1 MNLLQLTQ
9 LTDKLFYNNSNS
21 YKVIQSKQKELLE
34 IIKPTTDIKKINYKV
49 IQNYIQQ
56 LQNKGNKPATINSKT
71 AYLSHIL
78 NYAYH
83 NQLINNKPYIPYM
96 KIIKTKEKYITSEE
110 VMCMLAYCEAH
121 NQPEL
126 YNIILI
132 GLYTGLR
139 INNILSLT
147 KENYQNGCLYIYDKK
162 TNENFIIPVA
172 EKIKSIIIN
181 FNGFKIDYN
190 KCYYLFNLMKKELNL
205 DDQITIHTLRHTFCS
220 NLIQKGV
227 PITTIQ
233 KLANH
238 KKITTTMRYAHLSQE
253 QLKNAIDIL

>member
-1 MNLLQLTQ
+1 MQLIELIDITNN
-9 LTDKLFYNNSNS
+9 LFYNDSPS
-21 YKVIQSKQKELLE
+21 YKVIASKQNELLT
-34 IIKPTTDIKKINYKV
+34 ILKPTMDIKKINYKV

-78 NYAYH
+78 NYAYN

-96 KIIKTKEKYITSEE
+96 KIIKAKEKYITPEE
-110 VMCMLAYCEAH
+110 AIQMLAYCEAH

-162 TNENFIIPVA
+162 TNENFIIPVS
-172 EKIKSIIIN
+172 EKIKSIIVN
-181 FNGFKIDYN
+181 LNGFKIDYN
-190 KCYYLFNLMKKELNL
+190 KCYYLFKLMKKELNL
-205 DDQITIHTLRHTFCS
+205 DKHITIHTLRHTFCS